1 VNETTN
7 NKMVSEGIVKLIF
20 NQLKEST
27 EAETKAISTLIVA
40 VTALLNA
47 IGSFPSD
54 VFDLVDHNK
63 EVIRENKDLLSNLR
77 RDFSE
82 LSKEFSGLNK
92 DCEVARKFYMD
103 KKDTSDKIFETNIE
117 FSTKKLDIIIELLDK
132 INTRYWKFLVVAT
145 IGVASSGALLI
156 ILQFIILSKEAVLP

>member
-1 VNETTN
+1 VDEKANSLI
-7 NKMVSEGIVKLIF
+7 SESVVKLIF
-20 NQLKEST
+20 NQIKESS
-27 EAETKAISTLIVA
+27 EAETKAISTLIIA

-54 VFDLVDHNK
+54 VFDLIDHNK
-63 EVIRENKDLLSNLR
+63 EVIRENKDLLDHLR

-92 DCEVARKFYMD
+92 DCEVARRFYMD
-103 KKDTSDKIFETNIE
+103 KKDTSDKVFEASIE
-117 FSTKKLDIIIELLDK
+117 AFTKKLDITIELLDK

-145 IGVASSGALLI
+145 IGAASSGILLV
-156 ILQFIILSKEAVLP
+156 ILQFIILSKETVIP